1 MAVTLPLNKTSQLK
15 VKFPAWHAEELK
27 ETEKLV
33 KSGQA
38 KFSDWEEVKVRIRRK
53 AAMLT

>member
-1 MAVTLPLNKTSQLK
+1 MKPPV
-15 VKFPAWHAEELK
+15 WHAEELK
-27 ETEKLV
+27 ATEKLV

-38 KFSDWEEVKVRIRRK
+38 KFSDWKEAKVRIRRK

>member
-1 MAVTLPLNKTSQLK
+1 MAGTPPLNKMSQSK
-15 VKFPAWHAEELK
+15 VKSPVWHAKELK
-27 ETEKLV
+27 ATKKLV

-38 KFSDWEEVKVRIRRK
+38 KFSDWEEAKVRIRRK